1 MSFFAP
7 LWLLLG
13 AAAAVPLLL
22 HLLRR
27 RTGARTEFPAARYLQ
42 RAERE
47 HSRSLRLRNLLLM
60 LLRVVVV
67 LLLALAAAR
76 PAGWLPTAAAG
87 GHAPTALAVVVDN
100 SLSTSVIDEGRPVL
114 DRLREAAARVVDA
127 ASPDDRV
134 YVVDAGGRAQGGL
147 PSAARTT
154 LDALVPMHGAGD
166 VGAAVRR
173 AAAVAH
179 DARPLTPRVVVFTDG
194 QRSAWRET
202 VQLPKDVPVTIVTV
216 GADAPRNRAV
226 VTARP
231 RPTRWTPAGVL
242 DIRTQAADSAMYRVE
257 VRRPGGAWRVVA
269 RGLAAPGAATAVRLA
284 PGDTGWLAGRVAID
298 GDELPG
304 DDVRHFAVWAGAA
317 PRVTVTPGAGPFAR
331 SAIDVIRGTGAIA
344 AGDGVRVLAANEI
357 GEWRGP
363 ALVLPPMAPAQLGA
377 ANVALARRGIPWR
390 FGAALGAGAIR
401 GDSLLAGTPVRRV
414 YELVPTSGTPAETL
428 AVVDGVPWAV
438 GGAVSGA
445 RYVVIA
451 SPLTP
456 DATDL
461 PVRAAFVPWL
471 AGLLH
476 ERLVGAEGAAVP
488 ATPGEPLRRPAHAD
502 TMRAPDGT
510 RIALGGVTMAAP
522 AAPGVYFLQGRDGDV
537 GAVVVNVEETESL
550 LDRLHHDTLAAR
562 FRGSRVT
569 TLPLDDVSGP
579 RLFATGGT
587 RSLVP
592 ILLVAA
598 LLALAVEAAVT
609 AFRARG
615 AA

>member
-47 HSRSLRLRNLLLM
+47 HSRSLRIRNLLLM

-76 PAGWLPTAAAG
+76 PMGWLPTAAAA
-87 GHAPTALAVVVDN
+87 GHAPTALVIVVDN
-100 SLSTSVIDEGRPVL
+100 SLSTSVIQEGRPVL
-114 DRLREAAARVVDA
+114 DRLREAAAKVVGA

-134 YVVDAGGRAQGGL
+134 YIVDARGGAQGGI
-147 PSAARTT
+147 PSAARAA
-154 LDALVPMHGAGD
+154 LDALQPMSGAGD
-166 VGAAVRR
+166 MGAAVRR

-179 DARPLTPRVVVFTDG
+179 DARPLAPHVVVFTDG
-194 QRSAWRET
+194 QRTAWRET
-202 VQLPKDVPVTIVTV
+202 VQLPKNVPVTIVSV
-216 GADAPRNRAV
+216 SADAPPNRAV
-226 VTARP
+226 VAARP

-242 DIRTQAADSAMYRVE
+242 EIRTQAADSAVYRVQ
-257 VRRPGGAWRVVA
+257 VRRPDGAWRVVA
-269 RGLAAPGAATAVRLA
+269 RGVAAPGEPTAVRMA
-284 PGDTGWLAGRVAID
+284 PGDTGWLAGRVEID

-304 DDVRHFAVWAGAA
+304 DDIRHFAVWTGEP
-317 PRVTVTPGAGPFAR
+317 PRVTVTPGAGPFVR
-331 SAIDVIRGTGAIA
+331 SAIDVVRGTGAVA
-344 AGDGVRVLAANEI
+344 AGDGVRVLAANEL
-357 GEWRGP
+357 GTWSGSV
-363 ALVLPPMAPAQLGA
+363 LVLPPMAPAQLGA
-377 ANVALARRGIPWR
+377 ANAALARRGIPWR
-390 FGAALGAGAIR
+390 FGAAAGAGAIR
-401 GDSLLAGTPVRRV
+401 GDSLLAGTPVRRA
-414 YELVPTSGTPAETL
+414 YELVPTSETPAETL
-428 AVVDGVPWAV
+428 AVVNGGPWAV
-438 GGAVSGA
+438 GGAVGGA

-451 SPLTP
+451 SPLAP

-476 ERLVGAEGAAVP
+476 ERLVGAEGEVVSAVP
-488 ATPGEPLRRPAHAD
+488 GQQLRRPAGAD
-502 TMRAPDGT
+502 SMRSPDGT
-510 RIALGGVTMAAP
+510 RIALGGAVMTAP
-522 AAPGVYFLQGRDGDV
+522 AAPGVYFLHGRDDAV

-562 FRGSRVT
+562 FRGPRVT

-579 RLFATGGT
+579 RLFAAGGT
-587 RSLVP
+587 RSLIP

-615 AA
+615 PV

>member
-60 LLRVVVV
+60 LLRVAVV

-76 PAGWLPTAAAG
+76 PMGWLPGAAAA
-87 GHAPTALAVVVDN
+87 GHAPTALVIVVDN
-100 SLSTSVIDEGRPVL
+100 SLSTSVIQEGRSVL
-114 DRLREAAARVVDA
+114 DRLREAAVRVADA
-127 ASPDDRV
+127 ASADDRV
-134 YVVDAGGRAQGGL
+134 YVVDAGGRAQGGA
-147 PSAARTT
+147 PSAARAA
-154 LDALVPMHGAGD
+154 LDALQPMPGAGD
-166 VGAAVRR
+166 IAAAVHR
-173 AAAVAH
+173 AAAIAH
-179 DARPLTPRVVVFTDG
+179 DARTLTPHVVVFTDG
-194 QRSAWRET
+194 QRSAWGGT
-202 VQLPKDVPVTIVTV
+202 VPLPKDVPVTLVSV
-216 GADAPRNRAV
+216 GADAPGNRAV
-226 VTARP
+226 VAARP
-231 RPTRWTPAGVL
+231 RPMRWTPAGVL
-242 DIRTQAADSAMYRVE
+242 EIRTQAADSTVYRVQ
-257 VRRPGGAWRVVA
+257 VRRGEGAWRIVA
-269 RGLAAPGAATAVRLA
+269 RGLAAPGEATAVRLA
-284 PGDTGWLAGRVAID
+284 PDDTGWLAGRVEID

-304 DDVRHFAVWAGAA
+304 DDVRHFAVWKGGP
-317 PRVTVTPGAGPFAR
+317 PRVTVMPGAGPFAR
-331 SAIDVIRGTGAIA
+331 SAIDVIRGTGAITS
-344 AGDGVRVLAANEI
+344 GDGVRLLAANEI
-357 GEWRGP
+357 GEWSGP

-390 FGAALGAGAIR
+390 FGAAVGAGAIR
-401 GDSLLAGTPVRRV
+401 EDSLLAGTPVRRA
-414 YELVPTSGTPAETL
+414 YELVPTSGTSAETL
-428 AVVDGVPWAV
+428 AVVNGGPWAV
-438 GGAVSGA
+438 SGAAGGA

-471 AGLLH
+471 GGLLH
-476 ERLVGAEGAAVP
+476 ERLVGAEGEVVS
-488 ATPGEPLRRPAHAD
+488 ATPGQRLRRPAHAD
-502 TMRAPDGT
+502 AMRSPDGT
-510 RIALGGVTMAAP
+510 RIALDGAVMTAP
-522 AAPGVYFLQGRDGDV
+522 AAPGVYFLQGRDDAV

-569 TLPLDDVSGP
+569 TLPIDDVSGP
-579 RLFATGGT
+579 RLFAAGGP
-587 RSLVP
+587 RSLIP
-592 ILLVAA
+592 ILLIAA

-615 AA
+615 PV

>member
-1 MSFFAP
+1 VSFFAP

-27 RTGARTEFPAARYLQ
+27 RTGVRTEFPAARYLL

-76 PAGWLPTAAAG
+76 PMGWLPGAAAA
-87 GHAPTALAVVVDN
+87 GHAPTALVIVVDN
-100 SLSTSVIDEGRPVL
+100 SLSTSVIQEGRPVL
-114 DRLREAAARVVDA
+114 ERLRAAAARVVDA

-134 YVVDAGGRAQGGL
+134 YVVDAGGSARGGL
-147 PSAARTT
+147 PSVARAA
-154 LDALVPMHGAGD
+154 LDAVQPMSGAGD
-166 VGAAVRR
+166 MGAAVRR

-179 DARPLTPRVVVFTDG
+179 DARTLTPRVVVFTDG
-194 QRSAWRET
+194 QRSAWREP
-202 VQLPKDVPVTIVTV
+202 VQLPKDVLVTLVTV
-216 GADAPRNRAV
+216 DDDAPRNRAV
-226 VTARP
+226 VVAVP

-242 DIRTQAADSAMYRVE
+242 EIRTQATDSAVYRVQ
-257 VRRPGGAWRVVA
+257 VRRADGAWHVVA
-269 RGLAAPGAATAVRLA
+269 RGVAAPGEATAVRLA
-284 PGDTGWLAGRVAID
+284 PDDTGWLAGRVEID

-304 DDVRHFAVWAGAA
+304 DDVRYFAVWTGET
-317 PRVTVTPGAGPFAR
+317 PRVAVMPGAGPFAR
-331 SAIDVIRGTGAIA
+331 NAIDAIRGTGAITS
-344 AGDGVRVLAANEI
+344 GDGVRVVAANEL
-357 GEWRGP
+357 GEWSGP

-390 FGAALGAGAIR
+390 FGAAVGAGAIR
-401 GDSLLAGTPVRRV
+401 EDSLLAGTPVRRA
-414 YELVPTSGTPAETL
+414 YELVPTSGTSAETL
-428 AVVDGVPWAV
+428 AVVNGAPWAV
-438 GGAVSGA
+438 GGAAGGA

-471 AGLLH
+471 GGLLH
-476 ERLVGAEGAAVP
+476 ERLVGAEGDAVS
-488 ATPGEPLRRPAHAD
+488 ATPGQQMRRPAHAD
-502 TMRAPDGT
+502 SIRSPDGA
-510 RIALGGVTMAAP
+510 RIALGGAVMTAP
-522 AAPGVYFLQGRDGDV
+522 AAPGVYFLHGRDDAV

-562 FRGSRVT
+562 FRGPRVT
-569 TLPLDDVSGP
+569 TLPIDDVSGP
-579 RLFATGGT
+579 RLFAAGGT
-587 RSLVP
+587 RSLIP
-592 ILLVAA
+592 ILLIGA
-598 LLALAVEAAVT
+598 LLALAVEGAVT

-615 AA
+615 PA